1 MMAQVQEVELDVSEA
16 VDLHD
21 FKIYN
26 IFQSFIRAH
35 TMNSKRTAS
44 EYKSRITE
52 FFHIILNK
60 PVQLVKEEDVLNIE
74 RLDIQNYIS
83 KLLKNGNSK
92 GTIKTKLNSVS
103 SFYSEMMKN
112 KVLLNPSILRV
123 SMKTTT
129 KHHDSLSFHELD
141 NLYEFMR
148 SEKELS
154 LEKRLVT
161 KFFATTANRK
171 SVTFNMTWDDITQK
185 TDVVTGRKVWVAT
198 VIAKGEKES
207 EKPISDEFY
216 EELQQLNSGQDK
228 VFSLSP
234 RTYERALER
243 FSKQLGRKVTIHGL
257 KATAVTLGY
266 QMTKDINLCKQLA
279 DHEDISTTGI
289 YLKEEKSYT
298 NQLSYNMSRKL
309 DDSILKDMSKEDL
322 MKFLEDN
329 EDIKNSILMRL
340 GV

>member
-1 MMAQVQEVELDVSEA
+1 MIAQVIELNDSEA
-16 VDLHD
+16 VDLHN

-35 TMNSKRTAS
+35 AMNSERTAG
-44 EYKSRITE
+44 EYRSRITE
-52 FFHIILNK
+52 FFQIVLKK
-60 PVQLVKEEDVLNIE
+60 PIQLVKEEDVVNIE

-83 KLLKNGNSK
+83 KLLENGNSK
-92 GTIKTKLNSVS
+92 KTIKTKLNSVS

-112 KVLLNPSILRV
+112 KILLNPSILRV
-123 SMKTTT
+123 NMKTTT
-129 KHHDSLSFHELD
+129 KHHDSLSFHELEE
-141 NLYEFMR
+141 LYEFMEG
-148 SEKELS
+148 EKELS

-161 KFFATTANRK
+161 KFFATTANRR
-171 SVTFNMTWDDITQK
+171 SVTFNMTWDNITQK
-185 TDVVTGRKVWVAT
+185 TDVMTGRKVWVVT
-198 VIAKGEKES
+198 VIAKGVKES

-216 EELQQLNSGQDK
+216 EELQQLNNGQDK
-228 VFSLSP
+228 VFNLSS

-257 KATAVTLGY
+257 KATAVTIGY

-322 MKFLEDN
+322 LSFLESN